1 MKGSPVIDR
10 QGTTKRYSDST
21 CYGGVV
27 HLVEVPAIEGG
38 TIESQAASLFECLD
52 RAMASAGTDKS
63 RLLMVQ
69 VYLVDLEGDYEGF
82 NSVWEEWL
90 PPGCA
95 PARAC
100 VEVSRLARKGWKVE
114 LVVTAARR
122 ENG

>member
-1 MKGSPVIDR
+1 MIDR

-21 CYGGVV
+21 SYGGVV
-27 HLVEVPAIEGG
+27 HLVEVPTIEDG
-38 TIESQAASLFECLD
+38 TIESQAESLFSSLD
-52 RAMASAGTDKS
+52 QAMTRAGTDKS

-69 VYLVDLEGDYEGF
+69 VYLTDLEADYEGF
-82 NSVWEEWL
+82 NSVWEDWL

-114 LVVTAARR
+114 LVVTAAKP
-122 ENG
+122 ESN